1 MIQGEKKHKTERKK
15 ERKKHKIKIKK
26 QNSVEELAYPFTK
39 SACILEYILIVYQ
52 LTNQCSIKKRNQL
65 INDFQIAAATLT
77 NDQLSL
83 L

>member
-39 SACILEYILIVYQ
+39 SAYILEYILIAYQ
-52 LTNQCSIKKRNQL
+52 LTN
-65 INDFQIAAATLT
+65 
-77 NDQLSL
+77 
-83 L
+83 

>member
-1 MIQGEKKHKTERKK
+1 MIQGEKKKKKQK
-15 ERKKHKIKIKK
+15 ERKKHKNKNKK

-39 SACILEYILIVYQ
+39 SAYILEYILIVYQ
-52 LTNQCSIKKRNQL
+52 LTNQCSTKKRNQL

>member
-1 MIQGEKKHKTERKK
+1 MIQGKKKKKKKQK
-15 ERKKHKIKIKK
+15 ERKKHKNKNKK

-39 SACILEYILIVYQ
+39 SAYILEYILIVYQ

-65 INDFQIAAATLT
+65 TNDFQIAAATLT
-77 NDQLSL
+77 IDQLSL

>member
-1 MIQGEKKHKTERKK
+1 MIEGEKKKKKQK
-15 ERKKHKIKIKK
+15 ERKKHKNKNKK